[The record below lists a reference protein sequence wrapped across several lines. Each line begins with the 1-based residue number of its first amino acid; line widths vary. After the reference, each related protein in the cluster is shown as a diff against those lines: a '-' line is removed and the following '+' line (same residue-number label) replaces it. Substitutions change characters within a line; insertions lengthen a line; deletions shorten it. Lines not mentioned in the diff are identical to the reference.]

1 LFPGSNSNWL
11 LESLPERGLTL
22 KNPRIMDGKEYS
34 GLVYSSDDFS
44 VLPLQG
50 IQEER
55 GTYACR
61 WKNSKRQTRF
71 KNFTVVFSTEEFQA
85 NISITIGLSA
95 TTVVMFVIAIGITL
109 KMYLNKVS
117 KGKFLNYDTYYD

>member
-1 LFPGSNSNWL
+1 MIRVRKKSRFGEDLLFPGSNLNWL

-22 KNPRIMDGKEYS
+22 KNPRIIMDGKEYS

-61 WKNSKRQTRF
+61 WKNNKRQTRF
-71 KNFTVVFSTEEFQA
+71 KNFTVVLSTEEIQA

-95 TTVVMFVIAIGITL
+95 TTV
-109 KMYLNKVS
+109 
-117 KGKFLNYDTYYD
+117 